1 MGRVSK
7 GERERERERQC
18 DAIKFAL
25 GAWPALWEGGTVAE
39 SKTKLE
45 AAAVFRRV
53 SDVSNAFDVGRGMT
67 PINRRWKACRHL

>member
-1 MGRVSK
+1 MKLLHSNELLRTI
-7 GERERERERQC
+7 ERLIPEARQC

-45 AAAVFRRV
+45 AAAVFINSHFFAA
-53 SDVSNAFDVGRGMT
+53 SDASHRAVFG
-67 PINRRWKACRHL
+67 